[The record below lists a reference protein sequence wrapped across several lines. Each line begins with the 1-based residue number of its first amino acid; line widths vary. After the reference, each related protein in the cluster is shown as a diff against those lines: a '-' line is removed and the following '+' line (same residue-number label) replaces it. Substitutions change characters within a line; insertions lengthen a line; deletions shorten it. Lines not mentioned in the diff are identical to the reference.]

1 MDYLQF
7 HLVSSAR
14 VSKAIDGIPPVP
26 PGFSSARV
34 SKAIDGIPPVPP
46 GFSSAHVSKAIDRM
60 PPVPPG
66 FSSAHVSKA
75 IDGIPP
81 VPPGFSSAHVSKA
94 IDRMPPVPP
103 GFSSAHVSKAI
114 DRMPPVPPGFSSAHV
129 SKAIDGI
136 PPVPPGFSSAHVSK
150 AIDRMPP
157 VPPGFSSAHVS
168 KAIDR
173 MPPVPPGFSSAHV
186 SKAIDRMPP
195 VPPGFSSAHVSKAS
209 SSTWFSSLTSFT
221 LMRVQDGVTVSAN
234 ASCRVHCMISDEKS
248 RKNLRYRPWVNY
260 GEFDNG
266 SGRECD
272 YEAFEQDIPSIPCLP
287 KGVIRGCTECKTCQK
302 VIARWH
308 PQDACRP
315 ALDEAPVFYP
325 SEEEFRDTL
334 EYISSVCQRAEKYGI
349 CRIVPP
355 SSWRPHCLLKEKNVW
370 ENLKFATRVQP
381 VDKLQNRDSLK
392 KINGNHNIM
401 TTKRL
406 KLQELRDNSDVNIT
420 KVNRQRY
427 HNSSER
433 FGFEAGPD
441 FTLESFQKYADDF
454 KEQYFHTNAD
464 FDVISGQQEPSVEN
478 IEGEYW
484 RIVEKPTEEIEVL
497 YGADLDTG
505 VFGSGFPKASFSLQN
520 SEIDDQHINS
530 GWNLNNLARLPG
542 SMLCFESGEIPGVLV
557 PWLYIGMCF
566 SSFCWH
572 VEDHHLCSLNYLHW
586 GSPKIW
592 YGVPGKYASKLED
605 TMKKH
610 LPDQFEEQPDLLH
623 NLVTQFSPSLLRL
636 EGVPVYRCVQR
647 PGEFVLTFPRAYHA
661 GFNCGFNCAE
671 AVNVA
676 PLDWLPHG
684 QNAVEL
690 YREQGRKISIS
701 HDKLLLGAAR
711 EAVRAHWNLLF
722 FRKNPSVNARWKKFC
737 SSDGI
742 LAKTLKARIEMECMR
757 RKYLCSSRSQ
767 KMDADFDSNNEREC
781 VLCHYDLHL
790 SAASC
795 LCSPDRF
802 ACLIHAKNLC
812 SCAWNMRIFLFRY
825 DITEL
830 NVLLDALGG
839 KPSAVHRW
847 GSFDLGLSL
856 SSYISREKT
865 HEPKL
870 IGMTDKEG
878 REQKDIE
885 PVTKEPSLGV
895 DKNFDLG
902 NPNMASSSFL
912 DQQLLWEG
920 PRNTTLLQ
928 NSSKSMGEV
937 EENCREVL
945 SNLHGQQL
953 VEFLPGKESECVR
966 SSARATVPK
975 PSADMLPENE
985 AYDCGTEPIHLQIIQ
1000 NYGRGEPEVQRKK
1013 VQSEFN
1019 SEANLDSGNSSTEI
1033 QPCTQRNLDICNYE
1047 KMGPQMEKVV
1057 QISNCNIEVLAYG
1070 IVLSG
1075 KLWSTCHRIFP
1086 KGYRSRVKY
1095 ISILDPTQMC
1105 YYISEILDAGLL
1117 GPLFMVVVEQCPS
1130 EVFLHV
1136 SATKCWD
1143 MVRERVNQEIEK
1155 QQKMATL
1162 NLPSLQPPGS
1172 VDGLEMFGLL
1182 SPAVI
1187 QAIEELDCNHVCI
1200 EYWTSTPNASN
1211 QSDIAIMAT
1220 DHRPSVRPTERHTP
1234 PQPAASKLAVRG
1246 LFQKAN
1252 PEELHALRSLLP
1264 DNDLANVSLQEL
1276 VQLIN
1281 DEIACRLSRWKH
1293 PKY

>member
-1 MDYLQF
+1 MGTEHVTTD
-7 HLVSSAR
+7 VSGAT
-14 VSKAIDGIPPVP
+14 DGIPPVP

-46 GFSSAHVSKAIDRM
+46 GFSSARVSKAIEGIPPVPPGFSSVHVSKAIDRM

-81 VPPGFSSAHVSKA
+81 VPPGFSS
-94 IDRMPPVPP
+94 
-103 GFSSAHVSKAI
+103 
-114 DRMPPVPPGFSSAHV
+114 
-129 SKAIDGI
+129 
-136 PPVPPGFSSAHVSK
+136 
-150 AIDRMPP
+150 
-157 VPPGFSSAHVS
+157 
-168 KAIDR
+168 
-173 MPPVPPGFSSAHV
+173 
-186 SKAIDRMPP
+186 
-195 VPPGFSSAHVSKAS
+195 
-209 SSTWFSSLTSFT
+209 LTSFT
-221 LMRVQDGVTVSAN
+221 LKRVQDGVKASAN

-260 GEFDNG
+260 SEFDNG
-266 SGRECD
+266 SGKECD
-272 YEAFEQDIPSIPCLP
+272 YEAFEQDIPSTPCLP

-308 PQDACRP
+308 PQDACKP
-315 ALDEAPVFYP
+315 TLDEAPVFYP

-334 EYISSVCQRAEKYGI
+334 EYISSVCQRAQKYGI

-370 ENLKFATRVQP
+370 ENLKFTTRVQP

-401 TTKRL
+401 RTK
-406 KLQELRDNSDVNIT
+406 KQKHQELRDNSDENIT

-433 FGFEAGPD
+433 FGFETGPD
-441 FTLESFQKYADDF
+441 FTLETFQKYADDF

-484 RIVEKPTEEIEVL
+484 RIVEKSTEEIEVL

-572 VEDHHLCSLNYLHW
+572 VEDHHLYSLNYLHW

-767 KMDADFDSNNEREC
+767 KMDTDFDSNNEREC

-812 SCAWNMRIFLFRY
+812 SCAWNTRIFLFRY
-825 DITEL
+825 DTREL

-865 HEPKL
+865 HEPNL

-885 PVTKEPSLGV
+885 PVTKEPSLGM
-895 DKNFDLG
+895 DKKFDLG
-902 NPNMASSSFL
+902 NPNMTSSSFL
-912 DQQLLWEG
+912 DQQLLSEG

-928 NSSKSMGEV
+928 NNSKSMGEVKKFSSSLSKISGIELIESSAEKVAILLNGNEHKGTNGVVSDKMTAESPEKNTDMFSRQTDCDDKTTSHAHKDKILLVPQTNVLLANEKDLLAGPEVSRNKLKVILVDDDEQV

-953 VEFLPGKESECVR
+953 FEFLPGKESECVR
-966 SSARATVPK
+966 SSARVTVAK
-975 PSADMLPENE
+975 QSADMLPENE
-985 AYDCGTEPIHLQIIQ
+985 ASDCGTEPIHLQIIQ
-1000 NYGRGEPEVQRKK
+1000 NYGRGEPEDKRKK

-1019 SEANLDSGNSSTEI
+1019 SEVNLDRSNSSTEI

-1057 QISNCNIEVLAYG
+1057 KISNCNIEVLVYG

-1143 MVRERVNQEIEK
+1143 MVRERVNQEIQK

-1187 QAIEELDCNHVCI
+1187 QLTIYTLTTHAGQVSLDVSPHQG
-1200 EYWTSTPNASN
+1200 A
-1211 QSDIAIMAT
+1211 ML
-1220 DHRPSVRPTERHTP
+1220 
-1234 PQPAASKLAVRG
+1234 SKLLKARLAQPRG
-1246 LFQKAN
+1246 F
-1252 PEELHALRSLLP
+1252 
-1264 DNDLANVSLQEL
+1264 
-1276 VQLIN
+1276 
-1281 DEIACRLSRWKH
+1281 RWL
-1293 PKY
+1293 

>member
-1 MDYLQF
+1 MRTEHITAD
-7 HLVSSAR
+7 VNGAT
-14 VSKAIDGIPPVP
+14 DGIPPIP

-46 GFSSAHVSKAIDRM
+46 GFSSERVSKAIDGIPPVPPGFSSVNVSKSIDRM
-60 PPVPPG
+60 LLVPPG

-81 VPPGFSSAHVSKA
+81 VPPGFSS
-94 IDRMPPVPP
+94 
-103 GFSSAHVSKAI
+103 
-114 DRMPPVPPGFSSAHV
+114 
-129 SKAIDGI
+129 
-136 PPVPPGFSSAHVSK
+136 
-150 AIDRMPP
+150 
-157 VPPGFSSAHVS
+157 
-168 KAIDR
+168 
-173 MPPVPPGFSSAHV
+173 
-186 SKAIDRMPP
+186 
-195 VPPGFSSAHVSKAS
+195 
-209 SSTWFSSLTSFT
+209 LTSFT
-221 LMRVQDGVTVSAN
+221 LKRVQDDVTASAN
-234 ASCRVHCMISDEKS
+234 ASCRVHCMISDEKPG
-248 RKNLRYRPWVNY
+248 KNLRYKPWVNY
-260 GEFDNG
+260 SEFDNG
-266 SGRECD
+266 LGRESD
-272 YEAFEQDIPSIPCLP
+272 YEAFEQDRPLNPCLP

-302 VIARWH
+302 VIARWR
-308 PQDACRP
+308 PQDACKP
-315 ALDEAPVFYP
+315 ILDEAPVFYP

-334 EYISSVCQRAEKYGI
+334 EYISSVCQRAKKQKDENFWKRGI
-349 CRIVPP
+349 IVMGI
-355 SSWRPHCLLKEKNVW
+355 LQKLI
-370 ENLKFATRVQP
+370 
-381 VDKLQNRDSLK
+381 DK
-392 KINGNHNIM
+392 
-401 TTKRL
+401 
-406 KLQELRDNSDVNIT
+406 
-420 KVNRQRY
+420 
-427 HNSSER
+427 
-433 FGFEAGPD
+433 
-441 FTLESFQKYADDF
+441 DDF

-464 FDVISGQQEPSVEN
+464 FDAISSQQEPSVEN

-484 RIVEKPTEEIEVL
+484 RIVERPTEEIEVL

-505 VFGSGFPKASFSLQN
+505 VFGSGFPEASFSLQN

-557 PWLYIGMCF
+557 PWMYIGMCF

-572 VEDHHLCSLNYLHW
+572 VEDHHLYSLNYLHW
-586 GSPKIW
+586 GAPKIW

-610 LPDQFEEQPDLLH
+610 LPDQFKEQPDLLH

-701 HDKLLLGAAR
+701 HDKLLLGAAK
-711 EAVRAHWNLLF
+711 EAVRALWNLLF
-722 FRKNPSVNARWKKFC
+722 SRKNPSDNARWKKFC

-757 RKYLCSSRSQ
+757 RKYLCSSQSQ

-812 SCAWNMRIFLFRY
+812 SCSWNTRIFLFRY
-825 DITEL
+825 NIGEL

-847 GSFDLGLSL
+847 GISDLGLSL

-865 HEPKL
+865 DEPDL
-870 IGMTDKEG
+870 TGLTDKKG
-878 REQKDIE
+878 REQKDNE
-885 PVTKEPSLGV
+885 PVTKEPSLGL

-902 NPNMASSSFL
+902 NPNMTSSSFL

-920 PRNTTLLQ
+920 PRNTALLQ
-928 NSSKSMGEV
+928 NNSKSMGEVKQLSSSLSKISGIELIESSVEKDAILLDGNEHKGTNRMVSDKMRSESPEKNKDMFSRQTDFDNKTTSHAHKDNILLVPQTNVLLANEKDLLAGPEVPRNRLNVILVDDDDQV

-966 SSARATVPK
+966 SAARVTVAK
-975 PSADMLPENE
+975 PSADIFPAND
-985 AYDCGTEPIHLQIIQ
+985 ASDCGTEPIHLQIIQ
-1000 NYGRGEPEVQRKK
+1000 NYERGEPKDKSKK
-1013 VQSEFN
+1013 GQTEFN
-1019 SEANLDSGNSSTEI
+1019 SEANLDRGNSSTEI

-1047 KMGPQMEKVV
+1047 QRGPQMEKVV
-1057 QISNCNIEVLAYG
+1057 QRSNCNIEVLTYG

-1075 KLWSTCHRIFP
+1075 KLWSTCQGIFP

-1105 YYISEILDAGLL
+1105 YYVSEILDAGLL

-1155 QQKMATL
+1155 QQKMAML

-1187 QAIEELDCNHVCI
+1187 QVIEELDRDHVCT
-1200 EYWTSTPNASN
+1200 EYWTCKPNASN
-1211 QSDIAIMAT
+1211 QSDIAITAT
-1220 DHRPSVRPTERHTP
+1220 EHRPSVLPTEQHTP
-1234 PQPAASKLAVRG
+1234 PELAAAKLAVRG
-1246 LFQKAN
+1246 LFKKAN

-1264 DNDLANVSLQEL
+1264 DNDLSNTSLQQL

-1281 DEIACRLSRWKH
+1281 DEIACRLSGWKH
-1293 PKY
+1293 TKS

>member
-1 MDYLQF
+1 MGTEHVTTDVSGATDGIPPVPPGF
-7 HLVSSAR
+7 SSAR

-46 GFSSAHVSKAIDRM
+46 GFSSVHVSKAIDRM

-81 VPPGFSSAHVSKA
+81 VPPGFSS
-94 IDRMPPVPP
+94 
-103 GFSSAHVSKAI
+103 
-114 DRMPPVPPGFSSAHV
+114 
-129 SKAIDGI
+129 
-136 PPVPPGFSSAHVSK
+136 
-150 AIDRMPP
+150 
-157 VPPGFSSAHVS
+157 
-168 KAIDR
+168 
-173 MPPVPPGFSSAHV
+173 
-186 SKAIDRMPP
+186 
-195 VPPGFSSAHVSKAS
+195 
-209 SSTWFSSLTSFT
+209 LTSFT
-221 LMRVQDGVTVSAN
+221 LKRVQDGVKASAN

-260 GEFDNG
+260 SEFDNG
-266 SGRECD
+266 SGKECD
-272 YEAFEQDIPSIPCLP
+272 YEAFEQDIPSTPCLP

-308 PQDACRP
+308 PQDACKP
-315 ALDEAPVFYP
+315 TLDEAPVFYP

-370 ENLKFATRVQP
+370 ENLKFTTRVQP

-401 TTKRL
+401 RTK
-406 KLQELRDNSDVNIT
+406 KQKHQELRDNSDENIT

-433 FGFEAGPD
+433 FGFETGPD
-441 FTLESFQKYADDF
+441 FTLETFQKYADDF

-484 RIVEKPTEEIEVL
+484 RIVEKSTEEIEVL

-572 VEDHHLCSLNYLHW
+572 VEDHHLYSLNYLHW

-767 KMDADFDSNNEREC
+767 KMDTDFDSNNEREC

-812 SCAWNMRIFLFRY
+812 SCAWNTRIFLFRY
-825 DITEL
+825 DTREL

-865 HEPKL
+865 HEPNL

-885 PVTKEPSLGV
+885 PVTREPSLGM

-902 NPNMASSSFL
+902 NPNMTSSSFL
-912 DQQLLWEG
+912 DQQLLSEG

-928 NSSKSMGEV
+928 NNSKSMGEVKKFSSSLSKISGIELIESSAEKVAILLNGNEHKGTNGVVSDKMTAESPEKNTDMFSRQTDCDDKTTSHAHKDKILLVPQTNVLLANEKDLLAGPEVSRNKLKVILVDDDEQV

-953 VEFLPGKESECVR
+953 FEFLPGKESECVR
-966 SSARATVPK
+966 SSARVTVAK
-975 PSADMLPENE
+975 QSADMLPENE
-985 AYDCGTEPIHLQIIQ
+985 ASDCGTEPIHLQIIQ
-1000 NYGRGEPEVQRKK
+1000 NYGRGEPEDKRKK

-1019 SEANLDSGNSSTEI
+1019 SEVNLDRSNSSTEI

-1057 QISNCNIEVLAYG
+1057 KISNCNIEVLVYG

-1143 MVRERVNQEIEK
+1143 MVRERVNQEIQK

-1187 QAIEELDCNHVCI
+1187 QAIEELDCNHVCT
-1200 EYWTSTPNASN
+1200 EYWTATPNTSN

-1220 DHRPSVRPTERHTP
+1220 DHRPSVRPTEQHTP
-1234 PQPAASKLAVRG
+1234 PQPAASKLAVRC
-1246 LFQKAN
+1246 LFKKAN

-1264 DNDLANVSLQEL
+1264 DNDLANASLQEL